1 MTDTAYP
8 LRLDLYLP
16 VHSFSG
22 REYLKKNIK
31 VYAGLGL
38 LILVVL
44 FTLQNTETVPISF
57 LFWEFRISR
66 ALMILMI
73 FVVGVLVGISSNY
86 LKRR

>member
-1 MTDTAYP
+1 M
-8 LRLDLYLP
+8 
-16 VHSFSG
+16 
-22 REYLKKNIK
+22 KKNIK

-73 FVVGVLVGISSNY
+73 FVIGVLVGISSNY

>member
-1 MTDTAYP
+1 M
-8 LRLDLYLP
+8 
-16 VHSFSG
+16 
-22 REYLKKNIK
+22 KKNIK
-31 VYAGLGL
+31 FYAGLGL

-73 FVVGVLVGISSNY
+73 FVIGVLVGISSNY

>member
-1 MTDTAYP
+1 M
-8 LRLDLYLP
+8 
-16 VHSFSG
+16 
-22 REYLKKNIK
+22 KKNIK
-31 VYAGLGL
+31 IYAGLGL

-73 FVVGVLVGISSNY
+73 FVIGVLVGISSNY

>member
-1 MTDTAYP
+1 M
-8 LRLDLYLP
+8 
-16 VHSFSG
+16 
-22 REYLKKNIK
+22 KKNIK
-31 VYAGLGL
+31 FYAGLGL

-66 ALMILMI
+66 VLMILMI
-73 FVVGVLVGISSNY
+73 FVIGVLVGIFSSNF

>member
-1 MTDTAYP
+1 M
-8 LRLDLYLP
+8 
-16 VHSFSG
+16 
-22 REYLKKNIK
+22 KKNLK

-57 LFWEFRISR
+57 LFWEFWISR

-73 FVVGVLVGISSNY
+73 FVIGVLVGISSNY

>member
-1 MTDTAYP
+1 M
-8 LRLDLYLP
+8 
-16 VHSFSG
+16 
-22 REYLKKNIK
+22 KKNIK

-66 ALMILMI
+66 VLMILMI
-73 FVVGVLVGISSNY
+73 FVIGVLVGISSNY

>member
-1 MTDTAYP
+1 M
-8 LRLDLYLP
+8 
-16 VHSFSG
+16 
-22 REYLKKNIK
+22 KKNIK
-31 VYAGLGL
+31 AYTGLGL

-66 ALMILMI
+66 VLMILMI
-73 FVVGVLVGISSNY
+73 FAVGVLVGISFNY

>member
-1 MTDTAYP
+1 M
-8 LRLDLYLP
+8 
-16 VHSFSG
+16 
-22 REYLKKNIK
+22 KKNLRA
-31 VYAGLGL
+31 YAGLGL

>member
-1 MTDTAYP
+1 M
-8 LRLDLYLP
+8 
-16 VHSFSG
+16 
-22 REYLKKNIK
+22 KKNIK

-66 ALMILMI
+66 ALVI
-73 FVVGVLVGISSNY
+73 FMVFVIGVLVGISSSY

>member
-1 MTDTAYP
+1 M
-8 LRLDLYLP
+8 
-16 VHSFSG
+16 
-22 REYLKKNIK
+22 KKNIK
-31 VYAGLGL
+31 VYGGLGL

>member
-1 MTDTAYP
+1 M
-8 LRLDLYLP
+8 
-16 VHSFSG
+16 
-22 REYLKKNIK
+22 KKNLK
-31 VYAGLGL
+31 VYAGMGL

-66 ALMILMI
+66 ALVI
-73 FVVGVLVGISSNY
+73 FMVFVIGVLVGISSNY

>member
-1 MTDTAYP
+1 M
-8 LRLDLYLP
+8 
-16 VHSFSG
+16 
-22 REYLKKNIK
+22 KKNIK

-66 ALMILMI
+66 VLMILTI
-73 FVVGVLVGISSNY
+73 FVIGVLVGISSNY

>member
-1 MTDTAYP
+1 M
-8 LRLDLYLP
+8 
-16 VHSFSG
+16 
-22 REYLKKNIK
+22 KKNIK
-31 VYAGLGL
+31 FYAGLGL

>member
-1 MTDTAYP
+1 M
-8 LRLDLYLP
+8 
-16 VHSFSG
+16 
-22 REYLKKNIK
+22 KKSIK

-66 ALMILMI
+66 VLMILMI
-73 FVVGVLVGISSNY
+73 FVIGVLVGISSNY

>member
-1 MTDTAYP
+1 M
-8 LRLDLYLP
+8 
-16 VHSFSG
+16 
-22 REYLKKNIK
+22 KKNIK
-31 VYAGLGL
+31 FYAGLGL
-38 LILVVL
+38 LILVIM

-73 FVVGVLVGISSNY
+73 FVIGVLVGISSNY

>member
-1 MTDTAYP
+1 M
-8 LRLDLYLP
+8 
-16 VHSFSG
+16 
-22 REYLKKNIK
+22 KKNIK
-31 VYAGLGL
+31 VYGGLGL

-66 ALMILMI
+66 VLMILMI
-73 FVVGVLVGISSNY
+73 FVIGVLVGISSNY

>member
-1 MTDTAYP
+1 
-8 LRLDLYLP
+8 
-16 VHSFSG
+16 
-22 REYLKKNIK
+22 
-31 VYAGLGL
+31 

>member
-1 MTDTAYP
+1 M
-8 LRLDLYLP
+8 
-16 VHSFSG
+16 
-22 REYLKKNIK
+22 KKSIK